1 MMRKL
6 SATMFM
12 SLDGVIQAPG
22 GPGEDEDNNFPY
34 GGWAVT
40 YFDDRMGAIMDEFL
54 SEPIDLVLGRRTY
67 DIFAGYWPQHADEQ
81 GVGVQFDR
89 ATKYVASRRAGKPN
103 LTWERSVHLEGDA
116 ADSVATLKKGD
127 GRNLQVHGSV
137 NLLQTLM
144 RAGLVDEYLLWTFPV
159 LVGTGKRLFTEGVP
173 AAGLTLVDTTTSTTG
188 VVVNRYRPAGELKT
202 GTF

>member
-1 MMRKL
+1 MRKL

-22 GPGEDEDNNFPY
+22 GPGEDGDGDFPY

-40 YFDDRMGAIMDEFL
+40 YFDDRMGTVMDEFL
-54 SEPIDLVLGRRTY
+54 REPVDLVLGRRTY

-81 GVGVQFDR
+81 GVGMPFAR
-89 ATKYVASRRAGKPN
+89 ATKYVASRGKPD
-103 LTWERSVHLEGDA
+103 LSWDKSVLLKGDA
-116 ADSVATLKKGD
+116 ARSVAALKKDD
-127 GRNLQVHGSV
+127 GRDLQVHGSV

-173 AAGLTLVDTTTSTTG
+173 AGGLELVDTTTSTTG
-188 VVVNRYRPAGELKT
+188 VVINRYRPSGDLKT